1 MNEVDWCFTVERTRA
16 SEADDCV
23 ADTSL
28 PQLMHERVSRLVDGI
43 CDETTW
49 HLWYLHIQTTEDNNT
64 STINIKACY
73 SIKEK

>member
-1 MNEVDWCFTVERTRA
+1 MKLTGVLQWNVHVPLRQMI
-16 SEADDCV
+16 CV